1 MGFNI
6 FECAHSRFVIHNMG
20 HYLYFDI
27 CGWPHNNRQWWN
39 SPSHCCYLSF
49 KNIFS
54 QVPWFIALF
63 LGHWSTQ
70 RCWWDELFL
79 SQSKHIQEILYDTQ
93 VQYCKGI
100 QSPMSMSETL
110 LVNDGAPKTDG
121 CLVSFSTFLLPNLTS
136 HTHSTSLLSIILLHM
151 CFTKAVKRILR

>member
-79 SQSKHIQEILYDTQ
+79 SQSKHIQEILDDTQ

-100 QSPMSMSETL
+100 QSPMSTSETL
-110 LVNDGAPKTDG
+110 LVDDGASKTDG
-121 CLVSFSTFLLPNLTS
+121 NANKSVLGKLYYLWFTRPDITYSVNKLTQFN
-136 HTHSTSLLSIILLHM
+136 TSLFVIH
-151 CFTKAVKRILR
+151 